1 MSVVMLKI
9 MVPEIINKIEDQKY
23 IEAFVNLV
31 GLMYYLHENVKYYT
45 GDEIYS
51 VTLAYDALAET
62 LSDMNSLQD
71 APLFFD
77 GVSEFCAHLA
87 VLRLKEALGDEV
99 AGRAAKALSICLETM
114 INQQKDRG
122 DREER

>member
-1 MSVVMLKI
+1 MLKI
-9 MVPEIINKIEDQKY
+9 MVPEIIKKIEEQQY

-31 GLMYYLHENVKYYT
+31 GLMYYLHENIQYYT
-45 GDEIYS
+45 GDEIFL

-62 LSDMNSLQD
+62 LSDTNSMND
-71 APLFFD
+71 TPLFFN

-87 VLRLKEALGDEV
+87 VLRLQEALGNEV

-122 DREER
+122 NQEGR